1 MEFKVAVGE
10 LRDIFGV
17 QITIPEVGSRGHG
30 PQVFGDEQLREAPQG
45 GAEELSRSFAVD
57 RFERELAEAKDG
69 VEPHGPM
76 GGASQTLTGICAA

>member
-1 MEFKVAVGE
+1 MGTSSSGK
-10 LRDIFGV
+10 
-17 QITIPEVGSRGHG
+17 P
-30 PQVFGDEQLREAPQG
+30 PQG

-69 VEPHGPM
+69 VEPHGSM